1 MGESYKNILV
11 AVDGSD
17 QSENA
22 FQEAIKIAKR
32 NGAALH
38 ILSVIEEMGNYFGE
52 LTMSMGTLMEDLR
65 TKEEAEMKERESK
78 ALEQGVT
85 NVFTYVMYG
94 YPKTLIADF
103 TESEEPI
110 DLIVIGRTGLNGF
123 ERLMVGS
130 TTSYVVNHTKA
141 NVLVVNKTV

>member
-1 MGESYKNILV
+1 MEESYKNILV

-17 QSENA
+17 QADKA

-65 TKEEAEMKERESK
+65 TKEEEEMKDREAK
-78 ALEQGVT
+78 ALEEGVAQ
-85 NVFTYVMYG
+85 VFTYVLYG
-94 YPKTLIADF
+94 YPKSLIADF
-103 TESEEPI
+103 TESKEPI